1 MLWAFVVAV
10 AAIDVVVVLQASVP
24 AVEGFGQGSAFHLNV
39 RPGAAETGGHEA
51 TEGRERAQDELHLLN
66 HQSHLC
72 YIQSLCA
79 VLNDYGH
86 CDINR
91 ERFSHLVYTVMSIH
105 LTD

>member
-10 AAIDVVVVLQASVP
+10 AAIDVVVVLQATVP
-24 AVEGFGQGSAFHLNV
+24 AMEGFGQGSAFHPNV
-39 RPGAAETGGHEA
+39 HPEAAETGGHEVM
-51 TEGRERAQDELHLLN
+51 EGRERAQDELHLLK
-66 HQSHLC
+66 HQTHLC
-72 YIQSLCA
+72 YIQSLCT

-91 ERFSHLVYTVMSIH
+91 ERFCHLVYTVMSIN